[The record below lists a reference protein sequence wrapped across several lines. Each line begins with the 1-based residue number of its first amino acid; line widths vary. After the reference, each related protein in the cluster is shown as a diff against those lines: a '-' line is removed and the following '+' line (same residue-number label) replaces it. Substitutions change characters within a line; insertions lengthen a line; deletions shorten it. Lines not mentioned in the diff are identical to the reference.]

1 MTRHTFR
8 AKLGRPIEST
18 HSDAVRE
25 AAARH
30 SSEAL
35 LRAQLRAGQHLLA
48 LPVAQALAATI
59 GLRANEVRPASGA
72 TTLTTGEA
80 A

>member
-8 AKLGRPIEST
+8 AKLGRPIESM
-18 HSDAVRE
+18 HSDAIRE
-25 AAARH
+25 AAARQ

-48 LPVAQALAATI
+48 LPVARALGTTI
-59 GLRANEVRPASGA
+59 GLSANEVRPASGA
-72 TTLTTGEA
+72 ATTTTGEA